1 MPVNTNYINVGVW
14 LVAIFCALEGLF
26 TIYYGF
32 TTIYAYSGFTSI
44 FIGVATMLIAIGLT
58 KKHHIARIGAYIVL
72 IISGLTIAFILYV
85 GLRPNEDGDVSG
97 FGLIEYVCVIYIFL
111 TIIAVIFLSLPSA
124 RKYFSTNNEPM

>member
-44 FIGVATMLIAIGLT
+44 FIGVATILIAIGLT
-58 KKHHIARIGAYIVL
+58 KKHHIARIGAYIVF
-72 IISGLTIAFILYV
+72 IISSLTIALILYV
-85 GLRPNEDGDVSG
+85 GLRPNEYGKVSA
-97 FGLIEYVCVIYIFL
+97 FGLVEYMCVIYMFL
-111 TIIAVIFLSLPSA
+111 STVAIIFLSLLSV
-124 RKYFSTNNEPM
+124 RKYFSTNN

>member
-44 FIGVATMLIAIGLT
+44 FIGVATILIAIGLT
-58 KKHHIARIGAYIVL
+58 KKHHIARIGAYIIF
-72 IISGLTIAFILYV
+72 IISSLTIALILYV
-85 GLRPNEDGDVSG
+85 GFGPNEYGKASG
-97 FGLIEYVCVIYIFL
+97 FGLIEYMCVIYIFL
-111 TIIAVIFLSLPSA
+111 AFIAIIFLSLSSV
-124 RKYFSTNNEPM
+124 RKYFSINNEPT

>member
-1 MPVNTNYINVGVW
+1 M
-14 LVAIFCALEGLF
+14 EGLF

-97 FGLIEYVCVIYIFL
+97 FGLLEYVCVIYIFL

-124 RKYFSTNNEPM
+124 RKYFSTNNEPT